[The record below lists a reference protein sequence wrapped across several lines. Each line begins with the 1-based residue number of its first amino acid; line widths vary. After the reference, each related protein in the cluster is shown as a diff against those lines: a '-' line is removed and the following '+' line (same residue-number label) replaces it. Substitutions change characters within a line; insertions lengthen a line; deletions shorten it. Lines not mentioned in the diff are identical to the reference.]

1 MRKTRR
7 VDISVKR
14 VKLCSFE
21 NVNFKNILTDYKA
34 TFLLKLTH
42 AQKIEIIIIHVLI
55 HVYRKFYSNS
65 FPST

>member
-7 VDISVKR
+7 VDISVKI

-42 AQKIEIIIIHVLI
+42 AKKL
-55 HVYRKFYSNS
+55 K
-65 FPST
+65 

>member
-34 TFLLKLTH
+34 TFLLKLTL
-42 AQKIEIIIIHVLI
+42 ACKEIEIIIIHVLI
-55 HVYRKFYSNS
+55 YRKFYANS